1 MSNNNLLGDYRRP
14 VGYAA
19 CADAIPFL
27 LDDTYHLFNLA
38 SPPDTIY
45 HPPRLESTW
54 IRQRSQDL
62 VNWARDPRPAMT
74 PGHSDAAPDKS
85 GAWTGSVVIGPDD
98 TMHLFYTGLNLL
110 QGGKQVIL
118 HAKST
123 DRTGTHFKKPLNPI
137 PLDNVPT
144 SHIFESTD
152 FRDPYVFWNSAE
164 GRYWMIVATRLS
176 KGPYWT
182 RGCFAR
188 LTSDDLEVWT
198 LHQTP
203 IYSPNNIFCPECP
216 ELFTLGNGKW
226 YLVYSRFASPNGGTV
241 YVMADSP
248 YGPFRAPRDGS
259 GGRFD
264 GRRWYAAKSC
274 PKRGDPTKRISFA
287 WVADRYDRDDKWLWG
302 GSLLSPREI
311 SANPDGSLVMQ
322 SVPEVTKVFQPI
334 QPVPLP
340 STLSLDAV
348 ASSTAVALP
357 FDRPATGVS
366 HCLTMTLAATDAKSF
381 GLLFEYDHDWRGYR
395 ISFEQVTNEIYSVAL
410 VTDLPAIDD
419 FWAQL
424 TNHEEI
430 PKLIDGAELVKHG
443 AVKLD
448 GPLRLVMSEDIIEFF
463 VDGKVITFRL
473 RLRAKANIMNG
484 DAKENGT
491 QSQVVH
497 PVGLFVEDGTI
508 EFSNLVLSSMTGA

>member
-1 MSNNNLLGDYRRP
+1 
-14 VGYAA
+14 
-19 CADAIPFL
+19 
-27 LDDTYHLFNLA
+27 
-38 SPPDTIY
+38 
-45 HPPRLESTW
+45 
-54 IRQRSQDL
+54 
-62 VNWARDPRPAMT
+62 MT

-137 PLDNVPT
+137 TLDNVST
-144 SHIFESTD
+144 SHTFESTD